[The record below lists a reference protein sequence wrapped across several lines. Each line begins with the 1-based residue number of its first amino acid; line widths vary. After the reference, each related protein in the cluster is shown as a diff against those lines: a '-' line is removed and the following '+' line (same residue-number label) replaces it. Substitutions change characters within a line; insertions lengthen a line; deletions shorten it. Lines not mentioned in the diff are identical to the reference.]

1 MNANEARWRLKRYL
15 EEVEC
20 GHKRYDP
27 AVVKEFYREVAHFKR
42 KKRRRREHSP
52 VPCPLRPW
60 WEWETWN
67 PWKNRV
73 PVVTCC
79 TTRETVEISAWRV
92 LSKIIERRLRSE

>member
-20 GHKRYDP
+20 GHKLYDP

-73 PVVTCC
+73 
-79 TTRETVEISAWRV
+79 
-92 LSKIIERRLRSE
+92 

>member
-52 VPCPLRPW
+52 VPCPLQLRGERIPLAIWAAWTRPW

-73 PVVTCC
+73 
-79 TTRETVEISAWRV
+79 
-92 LSKIIERRLRSE
+92 